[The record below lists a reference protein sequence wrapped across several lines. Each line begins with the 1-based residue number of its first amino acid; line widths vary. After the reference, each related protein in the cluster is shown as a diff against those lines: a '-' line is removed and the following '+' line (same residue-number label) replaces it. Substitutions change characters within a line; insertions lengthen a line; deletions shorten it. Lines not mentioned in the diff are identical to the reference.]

1 MSDRVLSFVFDSFPI
16 ALAVIGIVI
25 SYHPPHSRATKI
37 TATLSLLFVGA
48 AGCWALREFHLRID
62 ETHLKD
68 MAQLSAKLDATT
80 AKLDAAGKTNDLI
93 LKGLTKRTG
102 TPDVSTSGEEEVV
115 RRQKILAALRN
126 EYVLSHDNVSPAVMS
141 GVQSP
146 PADWVNGRL
155 KELGEKWRIGDQY
168 QQPALPPEVRCAMNI
183 SDCSNQN
190 IKEKASQIAD
200 VLDAAFSK
208 YVRYQNAPVEQGNEN
223 RNAAALS
230 TMRTMTIRQYE
241 GDIEMNVKIY
251 RQELVKRVGLP
262 DADRTC
268 DYLYQAFQAARDGR
282 FQRNC
287 TRSSKFGD
295 TVAPVKLSQSRK
307 F

>member
-1 MSDRVLSFVFDSFPI
+1 MSDKVLSFVFDSFPI
-16 ALAVIGIVI
+16 VLAIIGIVI
-25 SYHPPHSRATKI
+25 SYHPPHSRAKKI
-37 TATLSLLFVGA
+37 TATIILLFIGT

-62 ETHLKD
+62 ETHSKEI
-68 MAQLSAKLDATT
+68 AQLSTKLDATS

-102 TPDVSTSGEEEVV
+102 TPDVSTPSEKEVV

-126 EYVLSHDNVSPAVMS
+126 EYVLSHDNVSTAVMS

-168 QQPALPPEVRCAMNI
+168 QPPALPPEVRCAMDI

-190 IKEKASQIAD
+190 IKDKATQIAD

-208 YVRYQNAPVEQGNEN
+208 YVRYQNAPVEQGKEN
-223 RNAAALS
+223 RHAAILS

-241 GDIEMNVKIY
+241 GDIEMNVKKY

-262 DADRTC
+262 DSDRTY
-268 DYLYQAFQAARDGR
+268 DYLYQSSRQHEMEDFREIARDL
-282 FQRNC
+282 RNLV
-287 TRSSKFGD
+287 TRL
-295 TVAPVKLSQSRK
+295 P
-307 F
+307 